1 MRLVFVA
8 FLSVLSSAAVAQG
21 CPNGI
26 PAAGNPGCIP
36 PDQSN
41 SPYYQSGSSGQNVPA
56 AHWEDRWG
64 AIAIDDR
71 DGGVGLGAAEMMA
84 TERKAKK
91 AALGECRAKG
101 GTSCRVILAYYNQCG
116 VVVAGDAGWNST
128 SAGSVDEATK
138 RSFEKCKKSGLKN
151 CKAYYSNCS
160 LAERV
165 R

>member
-1 MRLVFVA
+1 MLVA
-8 FLSVLSSAAVAQG
+8 GGMLSLSGLAAARG
-21 CPNGI
+21 CPAGV
-26 PAAGNPGCIP
+26 PSAGNPGCIP

-41 SPYYQSGSSGQNVPA
+41 SPYYQSGASGQSAPA
-56 AHWEDRWG
+56 ARWADRWG

-71 DGGVGLGAAEMMA
+71 DGGVGLGTAQMMT

-91 AALGECRAKG
+91 TALDECRAKG

-128 SAGSVDEATK
+128 SAGSVGEATK
-138 RSFEKCKKSGLKN
+138 RSFEKCEKSGLKN
-151 CKAYYSNCS
+151 CKVYYSNCS